1 MEDKLKK
8 YVKSLEIN
16 NYVKFE
22 NNYLS
27 KEPRNFIYNE
37 LKKADVFVLPGADT
51 LNDYGGT
58 PIVLMEAGAMSL
70 PSITCNNAGNI
81 EIVQNKKTG
90 LVAKK
95 CDHKDISKNME
106 KLLNDQKLRNELG
119 KNARNFIVK
128 NFNLENQTKALI
140 DVYNNIS

>member
-70 PSITCNNAGNI
+70 PASHVIMLVI
-81 EIVQNKKTG
+81 LKLFRIKKQD
-90 LVAKK
+90 LLQ
-95 CDHKDISKNME
+95 KNVIIRIF
-106 KLLNDQKLRNELG
+106 QKIWRSYLMI
-119 KNARNFIVK
+119 KN
-128 NFNLENQTKALI
+128 
-140 DVYNNIS
+140 